1 MSGIKGMGWSPY
13 KKKRRRVLK
22 FLLSEYNRLMHE
34 AVFDEDFKKL
44 DQYKECVDL
53 IEAMDG
59 ATAYHYAV
67 CPVCGS
73 NVWLSADVPPLMFK
87 QFRGTRHKKEKSLKI
102 AFCKDCGFYY
112 ITGW

>member
-1 MSGIKGMGWSPY
+1 
-13 KKKRRRVLK
+13 
-22 FLLSEYNRLMHE
+22 
-34 AVFDEDFKKL
+34 
-44 DQYKECVDL
+44 
-53 IEAMDG
+53 MDG
-59 ATAYHYAV
+59 ATTYHYAV

-87 QFRGTRHKKEKSLKI
+87 QFRGTRHKKEKALKI